1 MPLSRIIT
9 LVVGISSIFGLML
22 WLISALSRLYSEIA
36 WTSPFLANFLV
47 FILIVLLIFFI
58 VLFIYYLGF
67 IPNGESKGKRR
78 RNRIL
83 PTLPS
88 GKNEIA
94 SETLKAV
101 KKQVAQIQDE
111 VTQKA
116 LLEKSAE
123 IESNFTTGRLK
134 LVIFGTGSAGKTSL
148 VNAFMGE
155 MVANVEPSM
164 GTTTEGTTYSL
175 KLPHVNRE
183 ILITDTPGILE
194 MGASGEI
201 REQLAR
207 ELATSADLLIFVCD
221 NDLRASEFQPLEA
234 LASIGKRSLLVLNKI
249 DLYSEEEQDIILQ
262 QLQTRVKNFI
272 APVDVLKACANPQPV
287 QFSAEETI
295 QPEVEINSVIKR
307 VAAICRGE
315 GDDLLADNILLQS
328 QRLGAEARKL
338 ISRQRSRK
346 AEKIIVRYQW
356 IGAGVIACTPLPVVD
371 MLATAAVNAQMVV
384 EIGQVYGCE
393 LNSDTGKDLALS
405 LGKTLV
411 SLGVVKGAV
420 DLIAKAL
427 QFTATTYVVGK
438 VIQAISAAYLTRIAG
453 KSFIEYFSHDQ
464 DWGDGGIT
472 EVVQRQFKLN
482 RKDEFIKTFVQDA
495 ITRVIEPIKDNLDDD
510 LELEQEV
517 DNQMYFDDRNNNN
530 DDWDNSSQSS
540 DQW

>member
-9 LVVGISSIFGLML
+9 LIVGISAIFGLML
-22 WLISALSRLYSEIA
+22 WLVSALSRLYSEIA

-47 FILIVLLIFFI
+47 FVLIVLLICFM

-67 IPNGESKGKRR
+67 LPQDTSKRKRR

-83 PTLPS
+83 PSLPS

-94 SETLKAV
+94 TETLKAV

-111 VTQKA
+111 VTQQA
-116 LLEKSAE
+116 LLEKSQE
-123 IESNFTTGRLK
+123 IESSLTTGKLK
-134 LVIFGTGSAGKTSL
+134 VVVFGTGSAGKTSL

-155 MVANVEPSM
+155 MVADVKPSM
-164 GTTTEGTTYSL
+164 GTTTEGTTYNL
-175 KLPHVNRE
+175 KLPYVNRE
-183 ILITDTPGILE
+183 ISITDTPGILE
-194 MGASGEI
+194 MGASGQI

-207 ELATSADLLIFVCD
+207 ELASSADLLIFVCD
-221 NDLRASEFQPLEA
+221 NDLRASEFKPLEA
-234 LASIGKRSLLVLNKI
+234 LASIGKRSLLVFNKI
-249 DLYSEEEQDIILQ
+249 DLYSEEEQEIILK
-262 QLQTRVKNFI
+262 QLQERVKNFI
-272 APVDVLKACANPQPV
+272 APVDVLKACANPQPI

-295 QPEVEINSVIKR
+295 QPEIEITPVIKR
-307 VAAICRGE
+307 LAAICRGE

-328 QRLGAEARKL
+328 QRLGVEARKL
-338 ISRQRSRK
+338 ISKQRSRE
-346 AEKIIVRYQW
+346 ADKIIIRYQW

-384 EIGQVYGCE
+384 EIGQIYGCE
-393 LNSDTGKDLALS
+393 LNSETGRDLALS

-420 DLIAKAL
+420 DLVAKAL

-453 KSFIEYFSHDQ
+453 KSFVEYFSQDQ

-482 RKDEFIKTFVQDA
+482 RKDEFIKGFVQDA

-510 LELEQEV
+510 LELEDDE
-517 DNQMYFDDRNNNN
+517 NSNEIYFDDG
-530 DDWDNSSQSS
+530 DDWNNSAKSN
-540 DQW
+540 DEW

>member
-1 MPLSRIIT
+1 MPLSRVIT
-9 LVVGISSIFGLML
+9 LIVGISTIFGLML
-22 WLISALSRLYSEIA
+22 WLISAFSRLYNEIA
-36 WTSPFLANFLV
+36 WTSPFLANFLIFV
-47 FILIVLLIFFI
+47 LIVLLICFI
-58 VLFIYYLGF
+58 VLFIYYLGVL
-67 IPNGESKGKRR
+67 PQGKSSSRRKGD
-78 RNRIL
+78 RIL
-83 PTLPS
+83 PNLPS

-101 KKQVAQIQDE
+101 KKQVAQIQDK
-111 VTQKA
+111 VTQSA
-116 LLEKSAE
+116 LLEKSKE
-123 IESNFTTGRLK
+123 IESNLTTGRLK

-148 VNAFMGE
+148 VNALLGE
-155 MVANVEPSM
+155 MVGEVNSSM
-164 GTTTEGTTYSL
+164 GTTTEGVTYTL
-175 KLPHVNRE
+175 KLPYVNRE

-194 MGASGEI
+194 MGTSGEI

-221 NDLRASEFQPLEA
+221 NDLRASELKPLEA
-234 LASIGKRSLLVLNKI
+234 LASIGKRSLLIFNKI
-249 DLYSEEEQDIILQ
+249 DLYSDEEQTIIFK
-262 QLQTRVKNFI
+262 QLQERVKQFI
-272 APVDVLKACANPQPV
+272 SPVDVLKACANPQAV
-287 QFSAEETI
+287 QFSVDEII
-295 QPEVEINSVIKR
+295 QPEIEITAVIKR
-307 VAAICRGE
+307 LAGICRGE

-328 QRLGAEARKL
+328 QRLGEEARKL
-338 ISRQRSRK
+338 ISKQRSRE
-346 AEKIIVRYQW
+346 ADKIITRYQW

-393 LNSDTGKDLALS
+393 LNSDSGKDLALS

-453 KSFIEYFSHDQ
+453 KSFVEYFSHDQ

-482 RKDEFIKTFVQDA
+482 RKDEFIKAFVQDA
-495 ITRVIEPIKDNLDDD
+495 IVRVIEPIKDTIDYRE
-510 LELEQEV
+510 ELEVSNEV
-517 DNQMYFDDRNNNN
+517 YFNDDSNDWNNNSK
-530 DDWDNSSQSS
+530 DDWS
-540 DQW
+540 